1 MKAAKDGQDG
11 ADCIQLHPG
20 CTSSS
25 AHTNVQPPMIK
36 TYHDINKLVQA
47 RRLGKSIGVEMKT
60 NRSSEVKM
68 GDTAC

>member
-20 CTSSS
+20 CSSSS
-25 AHTNVQPPMIK
+25 AQNNVHPPMIK

-47 RRLGKSIGVEMKT
+47 RKLGKSIGFQG
-60 NRSSEVKM
+60 NSGSSTEPQLPQVN
-68 GDTAC
+68 